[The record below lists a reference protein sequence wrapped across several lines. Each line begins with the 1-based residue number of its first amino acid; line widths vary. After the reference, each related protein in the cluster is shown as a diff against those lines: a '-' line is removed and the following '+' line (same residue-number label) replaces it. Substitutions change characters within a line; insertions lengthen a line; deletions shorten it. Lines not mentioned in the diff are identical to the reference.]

1 MNMFVGIF
9 LNTVVG
15 FGFFLG
21 VALFLL
27 IAVAVFSI
35 TCLEIRELTMKRGVA

>member
-21 VALFLL
+21 VALFLI
-27 IAVAVFSI
+27 IAAAVFSI
-35 TCLEIRELTMKRGVA
+35 TCLEIREISLRRGAA